1 MPTPRGRV
9 LLAAPRGFCAGV
21 DRAIEIVE
29 RALEIHGAP
38 VYVRKQIVHNEHVV
52 RDLEERGAIFVDSE
66 TEVPEGAVC
75 IFSAHGVSPQ
85 VRSNAAGRQLN
96 VIDATCPLVSK
107 VHQEAIRFA
116 RDERTLL
123 LIGHADHEEI
133 EGTYGE
139 APDRTVIVEDADQA
153 RRVELPE
160 GTQAAFLTQTTLSVD
175 DTSEIVNILRERFP
189 GIVGAGSE
197 DICYAS
203 QNRQNAIKAIAV
215 ESDFVLVIGSTNSS
229 NSVRMVEVAEALGT
243 PGRLLPS
250 VEQLD
255 PGWLEGVETVGVS
268 SGASAPEELVE
279 QVVARLAEL
288 GYGEVDSVV
297 TAEENVVFRPPA
309 GLERSKGERSGGASG
324 GTSGATSGGTS
335 GRDLS
340 GTTKGLLT
348 RVTARIEDL
357 LAAERKQWGDVDSRM
372 TQPIDAIAQLVS
384 AGGKRLRPTF
394 CISGYLA
401 AGGGADGSEAED
413 AVVSAGAALELLH
426 AFALIHDDV
435 MDNSPT
441 RRGRPTAHM
450 QHAGIHAEQGWAG
463 ESRRYGEGVA
473 VIAGDLAFGYA
484 HTVTE
489 DLPGPARKVW
499 NHLGTEMIVGQQLD
513 MALAAELAPDPDMA
527 RYVAVC
533 KSGQYT
539 IHRPLALGAT
549 IAGRDDL
556 HAAFETYGVAAGEAF
571 QLRDD
576 LLDAFGDPEVTGK
589 PAGLDLSEH
598 KMNLLLALAA
608 TKDPEVARLV
618 ADGQNWDAER
628 LRAAMLASGV
638 REEVEK
644 RIDELVETAH
654 KALEKA
660 PLAPGWRERLGEMAM
675 QVAYRDR

>member
-1 MPTPRGRV
+1 
-9 LLAAPRGFCAGV
+9 
-21 DRAIEIVE
+21 VE

-52 RDLEERGAIFVDSE
+52 RDLERRGAVFVDSE

-85 VRSNAAGRQLN
+85 VRSNAADRQLN

-107 VHQEAIRFA
+107 VHQEARRFA

-139 APDRTVIVEDADQA
+139 APDRTLIVEDADEA

-203 QNRQNAIKAIAV
+203 QNRQNAIKAIAA
-215 ESDFVLVIGSTNSS
+215 ESDFVLVIGSANSS

-243 PGRLLPS
+243 PGKLLPS
-250 VEQLD
+250 VELLD
-255 PGWLEGVETVGVS
+255 PSWLEGVETVGVS
-268 SGASAPEELVE
+268 SGASAPEVLVE

-288 GYGEVDSVV
+288 GYGKVDSVV

-309 GLERSKGERSGGASG
+309 GLERSKSERAGAAAGTEDAGAAGTGTGTAAGAAGAGAAGLASG
-324 GTSGATSGGTS
+324 GELGAA
-335 GRDLS
+335 
-340 GTTKGLLT
+340 TKHLLT

-357 LAAERKQWGDVDSRM
+357 LAAERKEWGDVDSRM
-372 TQPIDAIAQLVS
+372 TQPIDAVARLVA

-401 AGGGADGSEAED
+401 AGGELDGSEAED
-413 AVVSAGAALELLH
+413 AVASAGAALELLH

-450 QHAGIHAEQGWAG
+450 QHAGIHAEHGWAG
-463 ESRRYGEGVA
+463 EARRYGEGVA
-473 VIAGDLAFGYA
+473 VIAGDLAFSYA
-484 HTVTE
+484 HSVTE
-489 DLPGPARKVW
+489 NLSAPARRVW

-513 MALAAELAPDPDMA
+513 MALAAELAPDPDLA

-556 HAAFETYGVAAGEAF
+556 HTAFEAYGVAAGEAF

-576 LLDAFGDPEVTGK
+576 LLDAFGDPAITGK

-608 TKDPEVARLV
+608 TKDAEVSRLV

-628 LRAAMLASGV
+628 LREAMLASGV

-644 RIDELVETAH
+644 RIDQLVETAH

-660 PLAPGWRERLGEMAM
+660 PLAPGWRERLGEMA
-675 QVAYRDR
+675 VKVSYRDR